1 MKWIL
6 GLSRKYRILIT
17 RILGIL
23 AALLILFSAHRWHPG
38 PLQQMGLELIAFVL
52 VLAATFGRIWT
63 LSYISGHKKKDLI
76 TEGPYSMMRNP
87 LYFFSF
93 IGVIGLGIATLSIL
107 LLTVLLIT
115 FALYYPLVIWHEEGQ
130 LTEVHGEAYRNYR
143 REVPSFLPKPSLYR
157 EPAEYP
163 VNARMFRKAF
173 LSVMWFPL
181 IFLFLLF
188 LNHLHSLAIWPVLF
202 IIP

>member
-1 MKWIL
+1 MKWIIR
-6 GLSRKYRILIT
+6 LSRKYRISTT

-23 AALLILFSAHRWHPG
+23 STLLILFSAHRWHPSL
-38 PLQQMGLELIAFVL
+38 LQQMGLELIAFVL

-63 LSYISGHKKKDLI
+63 LSYISGHKKRDLI
-76 TEGPYSMMRNP
+76 TEGPYSVMRNP

-93 IGVIGLGIATLSIL
+93 IGAIGLGIATLSIL
-107 LLTVLLIT
+107 LLAALLIT
-115 FALYYPLVIWHEEGQ
+115 FALYYPLVIRHEEDQ

-143 REVPSFLPKPSLYR
+143 RKAPLFIPRPSLYR
-157 EPAEYP
+157 EPAEYA

-181 IFLFLLF
+181 IFLFMLF
-188 LNHLHSLAIWPVLF
+188 LNNLHSLALWPVLF